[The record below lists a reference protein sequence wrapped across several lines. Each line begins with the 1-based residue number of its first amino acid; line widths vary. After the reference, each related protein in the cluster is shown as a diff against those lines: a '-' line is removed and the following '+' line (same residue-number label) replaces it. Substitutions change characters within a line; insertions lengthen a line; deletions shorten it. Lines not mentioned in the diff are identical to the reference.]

1 MASLDQIRINLEGI
15 AHVLSD
21 NRLKVPAFQRS
32 YAWETSHVTDLLQ
45 DVTAALKSGDTE
57 YFLGSV
63 VVSTENA
70 GMLEVVDGQQ
80 RLATVTLILAQIR
93 DYFLVNQESER
104 ASTLENDF
112 LLKRDLRTQ
121 EAVPRLILN
130 DIDHNYFQSTVLTRP
145 GSPERMLLTPSR
157 TSHRLI
163 RDACEIARKHI
174 LAITSTS
181 RTPID
186 ALVDYIEYLN
196 GKAKVILVQV
206 PDHANAFTIFETLN
220 DRGIDL
226 AISDL
231 LKNYLFYRAENRIA
245 EVQASWAAM
254 LGALTAVDTDASLVD
269 YIRHYWSSRNGA
281 TRERDLYTAIRK
293 RISSKQAAVDLARGL
308 EVAARHYAAVLSP
321 AHELWNEYGI
331 STRQHV
337 ETINLLR
344 MVQVRPLLLA
354 VLKKFSASEAKKA
367 FRLIVAWGV
376 RFLVHGGLGGGVLED
391 NYCERAKSIHAG
403 SITSAKQL
411 ASAMTGVVPTDKA
424 FESAF
429 ATASV
434 AQAYLARYYLRALE
448 KQAQGQAQPELVPNA
463 NEEEINL
470 EHVLPLKPEGNWP
483 EFDEDTA
490 RAVQR
495 RIGNLVLL
503 KQKLNASLKSAPFN
517 KKRVALAS
525 SQYALTKEVGKI
537 SKWGAAAIATR
548 QQRLAKL
555 AVSAWPIKVT

>member
-1 MASLDQIRINLEGI
+1 MALDQIRIDLEGI

-21 NRLKVPAFQRS
+21 NRLRVPTFQRS

-45 DVTAALKSGDTE
+45 DVAGALKAGANE

-63 VVSTENA
+63 VVSTEHA

-80 RLATVTLILAQIR
+80 RLATVTLVLAQIR
-93 DYFLVNQESER
+93 DYFLANEEPDR
-104 ASTLENDF
+104 ALTLESDY

-121 EAVPRLILN
+121 EAVPRLTLN
-130 DIDHNYFQSTVLTRP
+130 NIDHDFFQKTVLTRP
-145 GSPERMLLTPSR
+145 GSPERTTVPTR
-157 TSHRLI
+157 KSHRLI
-163 RDACEIARKHI
+163 QAACETARKHI
-174 LAITSTS
+174 SATASTS
-181 RTPID
+181 RAPID
-186 ALVDYIEYLN
+186 SLVDYIDYLN
-196 GKAKVILVQV
+196 TQAKVILVRV

-220 DRGIDL
+220 DRGRDL

-254 LGALTAVDTDASLVD
+254 LGALTAVDTDASVVD

-281 TRERDLYTAIRK
+281 TRERDLYIAIRK
-293 RISSKQAAVDLARGL
+293 RTSSKQAAVDLAHGL
-308 EVAARHYAAVLSP
+308 ESAARHYAAMVSP
-321 AHELWNEYGI
+321 AHELWNEYGAG
-331 STRQHV
+331 TRQHV

-354 VLKKFSASEAKKA
+354 LLEKFTAVEAKKA

-391 NYCERAKSIHAG
+391 NYCERAKSIHGGTIA
-403 SITSAKQL
+403 TARQL
-411 ASAMTGVVPTDKA
+411 ATAMAPVVPTDRA
-424 FESAF
+424 FETAF
-429 ATASV
+429 TTASV
-434 AQAYLARYYLRALE
+434 AQAYLARYYLRVLE

-470 EHVLPLKPEGNWP
+470 EHVLPLKPETNWP
-483 EFDEDTA
+483 EFDNDTA
-490 RAVQR
+490 RALQR

-503 KQKLNASLKSAPFN
+503 RQKLNSTLKSAPFVE
-517 KKRVALAS
+517 KRLS
-525 SQYALTKEVGKI
+525 LDTSCYTLTSEVGKT
-537 SKWGAAAIATR
+537 SKWDATAILTR

-555 AVSAWPIKVT
+555 AVAAWPNKVA